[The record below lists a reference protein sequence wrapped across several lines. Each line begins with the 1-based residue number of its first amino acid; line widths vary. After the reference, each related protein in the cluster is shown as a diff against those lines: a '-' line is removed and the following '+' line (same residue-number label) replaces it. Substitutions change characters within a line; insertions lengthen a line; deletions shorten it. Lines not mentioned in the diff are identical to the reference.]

1 MERQIYTAVDANINR
16 TLEGLR
22 VCEDI
27 MRFCLHRTD
36 LSVRF
41 KEARHRVAEA
51 ARVFPQQRILH
62 GRDVEADEQKFI
74 DMEGELTR
82 NSLAGMFSSNLHRA
96 TEAVRSL
103 EEFGKLAGAGGNA
116 FQEIRFDLYAL
127 ERECLS
133 ALLRRNAA
141 VRMQGALYALLDSA
155 YVPAG
160 GFAGAAA
167 NMIRGGASV
176 IQLRMKASHT
186 KEILKV
192 AREIAELCRQEH
204 VLFIIAGHVD
214 IAILAGADGVHLE
227 MNDICVRDARA
238 LVPPDLLVGQTIYSP
253 DEITRAEEDGADY
266 VAVGPVYGTVW
277 HTEAGSMEL
286 RGSGVS
292 IVARARGMT
301 SLPVVATGGIV
312 PENAA
317 AVMAA
322 GAAAVMAGSFLFR
335 DGSVEENCRA
345 LAAAIKSASRHEQ
358 P

>member
-16 TLEGLR
+16 ALEGLR

-27 MRFCLHRTD
+27 MRFCLHRTE
-36 LSVRF
+36 LSARI

-51 ARVFPQQRILH
+51 ARAFPQQRILH
-62 GRDVEADEQKFI
+62 GRDVEADEQKFV
-74 DMEGELTR
+74 DLEGERTR

-103 EEFGKLAGAGGNA
+103 EEFGKLAGAGGDA
-116 FQEIRFDLYAL
+116 FQAIRFDLYAL

-141 VRMQGALYALLDSA
+141 ARMQGGLFAMLDSA
-155 YVPAG
+155 YAPAG
-160 GFAGAAA
+160 GFSGAAA

-176 IQLRMKASHT
+176 IQLRMKASR
-186 KEILKV
+186 KKDILDA

-227 MNDICVRDARA
+227 MNDLSVRDARA

-253 DEITRAEEDGADY
+253 GEIARAEQDGADY
-266 VAVGPVYGTVW
+266 VAVGPVYGKI
-277 HTEAGSMEL
+277 G
-286 RGSGVS
+286 
-292 IVARARGMT
+292 RA
-301 SLPVVATGGIV
+301 S
-312 PENAA
+312 
-317 AVMAA
+317 
-322 GAAAVMAGSFLFR
+322 
-335 DGSVEENCRA
+335 CRE
-345 LAAAIKSASRHEQ
+345 RV
-358 P
+358 